1 MPIFVCE
8 FCRAYFSKCFKGKV
22 SYGIPQLKKQTYLG
36 FKFYT
41 HTTID
46 VFLTDYI
53 IAQAN
58 IDDRS
63 VGFINTTSIKLLV
76 YNISFLINKLMR
88 NYQSVS
94 KIKML
99 VFG

>member
-46 VFLTDYI
+46 GFLTDYI
-53 IAQAN
+53 
-58 IDDRS
+58 
-63 VGFINTTSIKLLV
+63 L
-76 YNISFLINKLMR
+76 
-88 NYQSVS
+88 
-94 KIKML
+94 
-99 VFG
+99 